1 MKIGVLALQGNF
13 ENHENVL
20 RTLGIDPVK
29 VRYPSQLDGVE
40 GLVIP
45 GGESTTLTHLMKTN
59 NFFEPIKSFAKNN
72 PVLGTCAGLI
82 MMAKKIDDDRVKPLG
97 MLDITVERNRYGRQ
111 VHSFSNIISVHFN
124 SRDVT
129 ILATFIRAPQI
140 IERGPSVKVLATCD
154 NLPVA
159 VLDGLHLGITF
170 HPEVDGISLFHEW
183 LFHPVRNE
191 ITSDRISRK
200 R

>member
-13 ENHENVL
+13 ENHMKEL
-20 RTLGIDPVK
+20 RNLGIDPVK
-29 VRYPSQLDGVE
+29 IRYPAQLDQVE

-59 NFFEPIKSFAKNN
+59 NFFDPIKTFAKSN

-82 MMAKKIDDDRVKPLG
+82 MMAKKIDDVRVEPLG
-97 MLDITVERNRYGRQ
+97 MLDLTVKRNRYGRQ
-111 VHSFSNIISVHFN
+111 VHSFSNIITVHFD

-129 ILATFIRAPQI
+129 IPATFIRAPQI
-140 IERGPSVKVLATCD
+140 IEMGPSVKVLATCED
-154 NLPVA
+154 LPIV

-183 LFHPVRNE
+183 LFLLARNE
-191 ITSDRISRK
+191 ITSDRMSRK
-200 R
+200 K